1 MNGHGRERRK
11 EKVELAH
18 TSQRQAH
25 AFLRWPSPVYSARTA
40 SLLFLDI
47 LSSVAFIPFRSFFP
61 AAAQQGQRSRERW
74 NAGVHT
80 RRFFPS
86 LAHAEQKQKSNAQEE
101 AQTHREKWVKSF
113 FWHEPKTPKRLSSS
127 TSVNLFTLKL
137 LYNIIKL
144 LRNLI
149 ILPITPIN
157 AVMVLIA
164 INSIATSEG

>member
-101 AQTHREKWVKSF
+101 AQTHREMGEKLFLARTENTQKAEQLYQCQSF
-113 FWHEPKTPKRLSSS
+113 HSRAF
-127 TSVNLFTLKL
+127 
-137 LYNIIKL
+137 I
-144 LRNLI
+144 
-149 ILPITPIN
+149 
-157 AVMVLIA
+157 
-164 INSIATSEG
+164 